1 MKNKLKLSEQKC
13 IRCEEFIPELRLK
26 ALPGTKTCVNCSD
39 VKTKKPVTVQL
50 GEGDHTY
57 NELVILE
64 DEQFN
69 KYMSQKSIYK
79 QQQQPPEQ
87 SA

>member
-1 MKNKLKLSEQKC
+1 MKNKLKLSKQKC
-13 IRCEEFIPELRLK
+13 VRCEDLIPELRLK

-64 DEQFN
+64 DEQFT
-69 KYMSQKSIYK
+69 KYMGQKSVYNK
-79 QQQQPPEQ
+79 PQPPEQ
-87 SA
+87 GA